1 MTPGGVG
8 GLTDHDTWTQN
19 HVCWFLPDSWLP
31 RSVSGSNLV
40 PFENLCGV
48 NVIQGKIAMHQH
60 SVQHFDRQ
68 LCLALSKLAHPLE
81 ALKAPSSPFN
91 LLHKIYILWLFK
103 KFHDCWWQFE
113 NLSYFK
119 TYGTKHQE
127 ASYLRNEGLVR
138 KQPPDE
144 AALDARHLL
153 DGHLDAELQRR
164 HGKLIRWPR
173 AQPKTEVLKTWR

>member
-1 MTPGGVG
+1 M
-8 GLTDHDTWTQN
+8 WTKN
-19 HVCWFLPDSWLP
+19 HFCWFLTDLWLP
-31 RSVSGSNLV
+31 MSVCGSNLV

-48 NVIQGKIAMHQH
+48 NVIQVKIAMHQY
-60 SVQHFDRQ
+60 SVQHCSLLFY
-68 LCLALSKLAHPLE
+68 LALSSFGC
-81 ALKAPSSPFN
+81 LKGSFQPPSNSCTKFTF
-91 LLHKIYILWLFK
+91 LWLFK
-103 KFHDCWWQFE
+103 KFHDWWWQFE
-113 NLSYFK
+113 ILSYFK
-119 TYGTKHQE
+119 TYSTKHQE

-164 HGKLIRWPR
+164 HRKLIRWPR